1 MLDAIQ
7 NITGI
12 GLLTVFAFVFV
23 ISIVVVIHELGH
35 FFAGRFFGIHAEVF
49 SMGFGPTLFAVR
61 DRAGTIWRLA
71 AFPLGGYVRFMGDAG
86 AASEPDQ
93 AKLDEMR
100 EKLGPEAER
109 CFHFKPVWQR
119 AIVVAAGPI
128 ANFILAIVIFTALNL
143 TFGERYLEPIV
154 AGVEAGSP
162 AAIAGFQVDDRIEM
176 IAGQPIETFSD
187 IATHLVWRPGE
198 TVTITVRRQGAL
210 LDIPVAPALTERTDR
225 FGGERQ
231 IPTIGINSPG
241 TSLARR
247 MGPLEA
253 FGAANERVW
262 TVVSITGKYVGRIV
276 TGRAPANMLNGP
288 IGIVTMS
295 GQIANASVE
304 DAPSAGIAI
313 TALLANLLQLA
324 GLFSIG
330 LGLVNLLPI
339 PMLDGGHLVYY
350 GYEAVA
356 GRPLSARVQAI
367 GFRVGLALVLGMML
381 VASVNDLSYLRGLFS

>member
-7 NITGI
+7 NITGF
-12 GLLTVFAFVFV
+12 GLLTIFAFVFV

-35 FFAGRFFGIHAEVF
+35 FLAGRMFGIHAEVF
-49 SMGFGPTLFAVR
+49 SLGFGPTLFAVR
-61 DRAGTIWRLA
+61 DRVGTIWRVA
-71 AFPLGGYVRFMGDAG
+71 ALPLGGYVRFLGDAG

-93 AKLDEMR
+93 GKLAEMR
-100 EKLGPEAER
+100 EKLGPDADR

-119 AIVVAAGPI
+119 AIVVAAGPV
-128 ANFILAIVIFTALNL
+128 ANFILAITIFTALYSAIGNA
-143 TFGERYLEPIV
+143 YQEPV
-154 AGVEAGSP
+154 VGHVVEGS
-162 AAIAGFQVDDRIEM
+162 AAEAAGFQVDDRIQA
-176 IAGQPIETFSD
+176 IAGVQIESYAD
-187 IATHLVWRPGE
+187 IATNLVWRPNE
-198 TVTITVRRQGAL
+198 TVSVSIMRGHEEL
-210 LDIPVAPALTERTDR
+210 ELHVAPVLTARPDQ

-231 IPTIGINSPG
+231 IPTIGIVSSGEVVRQRLNPV
-241 TSLARR
+241 
-247 MGPLEA
+247 EA
-253 FGAANERVW
+253 FGAATNRVW
-262 TVVSITGKYVGRIV
+262 TVVSITGQYVGRII

-295 GQIANASVE
+295 GQVASNSI
-304 DAPSAGIAI
+304 DGAPSAGSAVIS
-313 TALLANLLQLA
+313 LLANLLQLA

-350 GYEAVA
+350 AYEGVA